1 MSAPSRF
8 QPFFP
13 CLPDYSTWEDWLGNV
28 IIYYGQHNIMTT
40 SELDWKDGA
49 HHIAQ
54 SESFGAYPV
63 PSPDVYENWQ
73 DWAKEF
79 TEIINGPSH

>member
-1 MSAPSRF
+1 
-8 QPFFP
+8 
-13 CLPDYSTWEDWLGNV
+13 
-28 IIYYGQHNIMTT
+28 MTT